1 MSWNDDNNET
11 TTSKYFEYKTITA
24 NINELNTEVVVPL
37 KYLSNFQ
44 KSLDLPLND
53 CKIEFHLHG
62 QKIV

>member
-37 KYLSNFQ
+37 KYLSNF
-44 KSLDLPLND
+44 
-53 CKIEFHLHG
+53 
-62 QKIV
+62 